1 MKRRTLTIVVGLL
14 LTLSLVGVGFAS
26 WVITAGD
33 TETVTGNINVENV
46 VDQRL
51 ELSNVKIVT
60 TSATA
65 DKTSFVFG
73 KGTQGTNSWLS
84 ADDVDAEVLS
94 ATLTFDLA
102 YKSGTAIVLEDEG
115 KNVSLSVAFDAA
127 TKTLLENAV
136 TAGYIKAVPALTVEG
151 SAGSYSVSIVF
162 EWGQLF
168 NNKNPFKWYNDHK
181 VDDELIYDANGFEIA
196 EGTAKTYGD
205 HAAEFLG
212 KLFDH
217 FNGQKYTI
225 VIDAQPYTAPAQ
237 A

>member
-33 TETVTGNINVENV
+33 TEEVTGNINVEDV

-51 ELSNVKIVT
+51 ELSNVLIV
-60 TSATA
+60 SASA
-65 DKTSFVFG
+65 DTKSFVFG
-73 KGTQGTNSWLS
+73 KGTKGTNSWLS

-102 YKSGTAIVLEDEG
+102 YKSGTAIVLEGEG
-115 KNVSLSVAFDAA
+115 KNVSLSVAFDDA

-136 TAGYIKAVPALTVEG
+136 TAGYIEAVPTLTVTG
-151 SAGSYSVSIVF
+151 SAGSYSVSIAF

-168 NNKNPFKWYNDHK
+168 NNENPFKWYNDHK
-181 VDDELIYDANGFEIA
+181 VDDELIYDANGFVIA

-212 KLFDH
+212 KLFDY
-217 FNGQKYTI
+217 FTGQEYTI
-225 VIDAQPYTAPAQ
+225 VIDAQPYTA
-237 A
+237 